1 MTATSLAR
9 VVALIPVRS
18 LAGSKS
24 RLGEPLDAEERA
36 DLVVAFL
43 KRTVEQALA
52 ASKLS
57 GVVVVSEDGE
67 LLRNARTIGAA
78 SLHQRQ
84 PGLNPGLDE
93 ARTAAGPEPT
103 AILVLPVDLPQ
114 VTAAAIDAIADAAET
129 ALRSEPERP
138 VVVLVTDR
146 HGTGTNALLVAPP
159 NAIQFLFGP
168 DSRAAHA
175 AAAAAAGASYVE
187 LAGPLAFDVDTPEDL
202 LEADRRG
209 LGHSAGR

>member
-9 VVALIPVRS
+9 IVALIPVRS
-18 LAGSKS
+18 LEGAKS
-24 RLGEPLDAEERA
+24 RLGESLDAEERA

-43 KRTVEQALA
+43 RRTVEQALA

-57 GVVVVSEDGE
+57 GVVVVSEDVD
-67 LLRNARTIGAA
+67 LLRSARTMGAA

-93 ARTAAGPEPT
+93 ARTAAGR
-103 AILVLPVDLPQ
+103 VLPVDLPEI
-114 VTAAAIDAIADAAET
+114 ASSAIDAVAEAAEL
-129 ALRSEPERP
+129 ALRAAPDRP
-138 VVVLVTDR
+138 VVVLVPDR
-146 HGTGTNALLVAPP
+146 HGTGTNALLIAPP
-159 NAIQFLFGP
+159 NAIEFRFGT

-187 LAGPLAFDVDTPEDL
+187 TSGPLAFDVDTPEDL